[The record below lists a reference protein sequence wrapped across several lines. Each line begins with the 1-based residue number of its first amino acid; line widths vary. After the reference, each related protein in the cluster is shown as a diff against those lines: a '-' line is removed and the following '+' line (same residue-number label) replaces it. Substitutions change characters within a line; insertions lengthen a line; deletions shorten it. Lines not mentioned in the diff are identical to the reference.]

1 LCDPNDEGG
10 LSDATNVG
18 NNRFRV
24 TVNINKPSYN
34 AANKDGKNR
43 IVSEIYT
50 LVLKGSSHPGRC
62 LVDIGNDMGTLEELS
77 EEKAK
82 ARLKNELSKGESDDL
97 KKLRSEAIQDLIEQ
111 KKKRDVANRISRNS
125 ENNTSASSIELGF
138 DSVVVP
144 GIPTSMIKADI

>member
-1 LCDPNDEGG
+1 
-10 LSDATNVG
+10 
-18 NNRFRV
+18 
-24 TVNINKPSYN
+24 
-34 AANKDGKNR
+34 
-43 IVSEIYT
+43 
-50 LVLKGSSHPGRC
+50 
-62 LVDIGNDMGTLEELS
+62 MGTLEELS

>member
-1 LCDPNDEGG
+1 
-10 LSDATNVG
+10 
-18 NNRFRV
+18 
-24 TVNINKPSYN
+24 
-34 AANKDGKNR
+34 
-43 IVSEIYT
+43 
-50 LVLKGSSHPGRC
+50 
-62 LVDIGNDMGTLEELS
+62 MGTLEELS

-144 GIPTSMIKADI
+144 GIPTSMIKADIWRFYSVI